1 MNGRISK
8 EEWGAKN
15 PPRPGESF
23 EDYVQRYEDETSPGV
38 LQEAGSAVSNL
49 ARGGMLGLAKTGTS
63 LIGGAGELVGSPA
76 LRRYARESQQQAE
89 EFYAP
94 EGMAG
99 TVGEFVGRGA
109 GEIATSLL
117 GGAGVAKGLAK
128 AAPMVAKAA
137 PRAARGMQALARGVE
152 TGTPLQRALSTA
164 AVSAP
169 VDILQGAA
177 QPEGMVLSGRGGAIA
192 ENVLLSGAGGAL
204 SGVLDARRA
213 ARELANRPVITDPR
227 RMLPAAGQA
236 AEFSGAPVPPAR
248 AGRGL
253 PQVQQAGPV
262 QGPARF
268 ALPEEMPVPT
278 SRTEEGLAGLR
289 RNIPMEEARGATPED
304 IARYMEERGLS
315 EAELRELRLSRAR
328 RQAIAPE
335 AEAATKKD
343 VEQYLER
350 EPASPLK
357 VLQQF
362 TEREAVRGEKLSR
375 AAQRVKLEQDVAKY
389 GDWVRN
395 IDRMSPTEVA
405 RRLVLDTPGLSEQ
418 EALQEA
424 AALIGPRSRR
434 GRRGLAEA
442 EILQSIAGGGIGGLA
457 GYAQG
462 DTEAE
467 RLGMA
472 LAGAAGGA
480 ALPFGIRRGARFFER
495 GATPAAQAV
504 APEAM
509 QEAQINIARNLR
521 PGDIPPPKLDKTA
534 TQFPENR
541 RPLVNRMGDLPFE
554 QRQRIEELLT
564 QVEPTLNRPMTE
576 QSFYREVGNILGE
589 KDVKQLLDID
599 PRRATAAEAGAV
611 LSISRDM
618 SKQRQAILQRYKS
631 TIDEAEKAVLAND
644 LDALDNAQARLVSHI
659 VKTDRYTGQAL
670 ASRRYMA
677 KEITDPTYWY
687 IRGTR
692 VKGGNLL
699 SKEEQ
704 EVIDRLTAKGD
715 NTGLLQYMASLQK
728 SSTLEQVAQ
737 LRAAGLLTAIPGRLR
752 DVMSTSTNYLATLAQ
767 RYPNLMADAVA
778 SRLAASKLGGTAR
791 DFRTTLAPDKSEL
804 GAALVGV
811 REGLRT
817 AAQSMGF
824 DAAKAGGLEGWVN
837 AIRQAEIDEN
847 MAKQLDIPSL
857 INIDMFGKSAVGQK
871 ANVFFDTY
879 SKLAM
884 RASGV
889 TDKVIKA
896 AALRG
901 SLNEQAR
908 LIAYKRGLKGE
919 QADQLVKELLD
930 NPTQEMLLDAKTA
943 ADYITFT
950 NDGAVAEGIAGAI
963 ERFASAAGKRGE
975 DKAALVRAGARFLMP
990 FRRTPANILTRMLEY
1005 APGTGQIMLASSAWD
1020 WTKALSKAALDSN
1033 APRAALAAQQRRAVD
1048 IFGRQLTGLSLFGLG
1063 SYLYKQGVLTGELPS
1078 NPSEQEQWRLEGK
1091 QPESLKIGNSWIPI
1105 SRISPFGG
1113 TMTMAASMLQNAE
1126 EAGATGIMGA
1136 LVEAPIASGLTVSR
1150 SLLNQ
1155 PMVTGPQEALEALST
1170 SSPQDAERL
1179 GRRFLS
1185 SMVGSFV
1192 PTGIAQLARAEGV
1205 QRLPQNVLQDITS
1218 RIPGLQETAPARLD
1232 IFGEPVQ
1239 KAGGL
1244 VNVAINPL
1252 AATSDRTQQD
1262 PMVAEMARVKAAIAP
1277 MGRGKGEDMELYQY
1291 RQREAGKFVREDL
1304 TALMQSAEYQTA
1316 DDDTKREL
1324 IKDTVTKARR
1334 DLAEYLKEN
1343 YGIKP

>member
-1 MNGRISK
+1 MAQMSK
-8 EEWGAKN
+8 AAWAAKN
-15 PPRPGESF
+15 PPRPGESR
-23 EDYVQRYEDETSPGV
+23 EQYRQRYEDETSPGV
-38 LQEAGSAVSNL
+38 LQEAGSAIGNL

-99 TVGEFVGRGA
+99 SVGEFVGRGA
-109 GEIATSLL
+109 GEIATGIL
-117 GGAGVAKGLAK
+117 GGAGMAKGLAK
-128 AAPMVAKAA
+128 AAPVVAKAS
-137 PRAARGMQALARGVE
+137 PFIGRGMEALARGVE
-152 TGTPLQRALSTA
+152 TGTPLRRALSTA
-164 AVSAP
+164 VASSP
-169 VDILQGAA
+169 IDILQGAA

-227 RMLPAAGQA
+227 RMLPAAGQT

-253 PQVQQAGPV
+253 PQVRQAGPQ

-268 ALPEEMPVPT
+268 AVPEETPEVDELT
-278 SRTEEGLAGLR
+278 RLEGLVLDNPPGPR
-289 RNIPMEEARGATPED
+289 RRAMTPE
-304 IARYMEERGLS
+304 E
-315 EAELRELRLSRAR
+315 
-328 RQAIAPE
+328 
-335 AEAATKKD
+335 
-343 VEQYLER
+343 
-350 EPASPLK
+350 
-357 VLQQF
+357 
-362 TEREAVRGEKLSR
+362 
-375 AAQRVKLEQDVAKY
+375 AAQRQARTPMEAIEQMTPDEIAEYLSNRPAGGEVGFLDKALESELARNKKLARAVQRAKLEQDVAKY
-389 GDWVRN
+389 GEWVRD
-395 IDRMSPTEVA
+395 IDNMSPTEVA
-405 RRLVLDTPGLSEQ
+405 RRLVLDVPGLSEK
-418 EALQEA
+418 EALEEA

-442 EILQSIAGGGIGGLA
+442 EMLQSIAGAGVGGA
-457 GYAQG
+457 TGYAAG

-467 RLGMA
+467 RLAMA

-480 ALPFGIRRGARFFER
+480 ALPFGIRRGVNFFR
-495 GATPAAQAV
+495 PGAAPAAQAV

-554 QRQRIEELLT
+554 QRQRIEEILT
-564 QVEPTLNRPMTE
+564 QVEPTLNKPMTE

-644 LDALDNAQARLVSHI
+644 LDALDNAQARLVSYI
-659 VKTDRYTGQAL
+659 VKTDRATGQAL

-704 EVIDRLTAKGD
+704 EAIDRLTAKGD
-715 NTGLLQYMASLQK
+715 TTGLLQYMASLQK

-857 INIDMFGKSAVGQK
+857 INIDMFGKSALGEK

-963 ERFASAAGKRGE
+963 ERIASAAGKRGE

-1020 WTKALSKAALDSN
+1020 WTKALSKAALESN

-1091 QPESLKIGNSWIPI
+1091 QPESLKIGNSWVPI

-1126 EAGATGIMGA
+1126 EAGAAGVMGA
-1136 LVEAPIASGLTVSR
+1136 LTEAPIASGLTVTR

-1179 GRRFLS
+1179 GRRFVS

>member
-1 MNGRISK
+1 MAQMSK
-8 EEWGAKN
+8 AEWAAKN
-15 PPRPGESF
+15 PPRPGETR
-23 EDYVQRYEDETSPGV
+23 EQYRQRYEDDTAPGV
-38 LQEAGSAVSNL
+38 LAEAGSAIGNL

-76 LRRYARESQQQAE
+76 LRRYAREAQQQAE

-99 TVGEFVGRGA
+99 SIGEFVGRGA
-109 GEIATSLL
+109 GEIATALL
-117 GGAGVAKGLAK
+117 GGAGVAKGLIK
-128 AAPMVAKAA
+128 AAPVVAKAA

-213 ARELANRPVITDPR
+213 AREAANRPVITDPR
-227 RMLPAAGQA
+227 RMLPAAGQT

-268 ALPEEMPVPT
+268 AVPEETPEVDELT
-278 SRTEEGLAGLR
+278 RLEGLVLDNPPGPR
-289 RNIPMEEARGATPED
+289 RRAMTPE
-304 IARYMEERGLS
+304 E
-315 EAELRELRLSRAR
+315 
-328 RQAIAPE
+328 
-335 AEAATKKD
+335 
-343 VEQYLER
+343 
-350 EPASPLK
+350 
-357 VLQQF
+357 
-362 TEREAVRGEKLSR
+362 
-375 AAQRVKLEQDVAKY
+375 AAQRQARTPMEAIEQMTPDEIAEYLSNRPAGGEVGFLDKALESELARNKKLARSVQRAKLEQDVAKY
-389 GDWVRN
+389 GEWVRD
-395 IDRMSPTEVA
+395 IDNMSPTEVA
-405 RRLVLDTPGLSEQ
+405 RRLVLDVPGLSEK
-418 EALQEA
+418 EALEEA

-442 EILQSIAGGGIGGLA
+442 EILQSIAGGGIGGLV
-457 GYAQG
+457 GYGAG
-462 DTEAE
+462 DTEEE
-467 RLGMA
+467 RLAMA

-509 QEAQINIARNLR
+509 QEAQLNIARNLR

-554 QRQRIEELLT
+554 QRQRIEEILT
-564 QVEPTLNRPMTE
+564 QVEPTLNKPMTE

-618 SKQRQAILQRYKS
+618 SKQRQAILQRYKAS
-631 TIDEAEKAVLAND
+631 IDEAEKAILAND

-687 IRGTR
+687 IRGNR

-699 SKEEQ
+699 SKEEM
-704 EVIDRLTAKGD
+704 ETIDRLTAKGD

-778 SRLAASKLGGTAR
+778 SKLAASKLGGTAR

-857 INIDMFGKSAVGQK
+857 INIDMFGKSALGEK

-950 NDGAVAEGIAGAI
+950 NDGTIAEGIAGAI
-963 ERFASAAGKRGE
+963 ERLAAAAGRRGE

-1020 WTKALSKAALDSN
+1020 WTKALSKAALESN

-1078 NPSEQEQWRLEGK
+1078 NPSKQEQWRLEGK
-1091 QPESLKIGNSWIPI
+1091 QPESLKIGNSWVPI

-1126 EAGATGIMGA
+1126 EAGTTGLMGA

-1150 SLLNQ
+1150 TLLNQ
-1155 PMVTGPQEALEALST
+1155 PMVTGPQQALEALST
-1170 SSPQDAERL
+1170 SSSQDAERL
-1179 GRRFLS
+1179 GRRFFS

-1262 PMVAEMARVKAAIAP
+1262 PLVAEMARVKAAIAP
-1277 MGRGKGEDMELYQY
+1277 MGRGDSEDMELYQY

>member
-1 MNGRISK
+1 MSRRIST

-38 LQEAGSAVSNL
+38 LGNL

-76 LRRYARESQQQAE
+76 LRRYARESQRQAE

-99 TVGEFVGRGA
+99 SVGEFVGRGA
-109 GEIATSLL
+109 GEIATALL
-117 GGAGVAKGLAK
+117 GGAGVAKGLVK
-128 AAPMVAKAA
+128 AAPVVAKAA

-227 RMLPAAGQA
+227 RMLPAAGQT

-268 ALPEEMPVPT
+268 AVPEETPEVDELT
-278 SRTEEGLAGLR
+278 RLEGLVLDNPPGPR
-289 RNIPMEEARGATPED
+289 RRAMTPE
-304 IARYMEERGLS
+304 E
-315 EAELRELRLSRAR
+315 
-328 RQAIAPE
+328 
-335 AEAATKKD
+335 
-343 VEQYLER
+343 
-350 EPASPLK
+350 
-357 VLQQF
+357 
-362 TEREAVRGEKLSR
+362 
-375 AAQRVKLEQDVAKY
+375 AAQRQARTPMETIEQMTPDEIAEYLSNRPVGGEVGFLDKALDSELARNKKLARAVQRAKLEQDVAKY
-389 GDWVRN
+389 GEWVRD
-395 IDRMSPTEVA
+395 IDNMSPTEVA
-405 RRLVLDTPGLSEQ
+405 RRLVLDVPGLSEK
-418 EALQEA
+418 EALEEA

-442 EILQSIAGGGIGGLA
+442 EILQSIAGAGVGGA
-457 GYAQG
+457 TGYAAG

-467 RLGMA
+467 RLAMA

-480 ALPFGIRRGARFFER
+480 ALPFGIRRGVNFFR
-495 GATPAAQAV
+495 PGAAPAAQAV
-504 APEAM
+504 APEAI
-509 QEAQINIARNLR
+509 QEAQLNIARNLR
-521 PGDIPPPKLDKTA
+521 PGDIAPPKLDKTA

-541 RPLVNRMGDLPFE
+541 TPFINRISQDLPFE
-554 QRQRIEELLT
+554 AREKYKQIVT

-576 QSFYREVGNILGE
+576 ESFYREVGNILGE

-618 SKQRQAILQRYKS
+618 SKQRQAILQRYKAS
-631 TIDEAEKAVLAND
+631 IDEAEKAILASD

-687 IRGTR
+687 IRGNR

-699 SKEEQ
+699 SKEEM
-704 EVIDRLTAKGD
+704 ETIDRLTAKGD

-778 SRLAASKLGGTAR
+778 SKLAASKLGGTAR

-950 NDGAVAEGIAGAI
+950 NDGTIAEGIAGAI
-963 ERFASAAGKRGE
+963 ERIASAAGKRGE

-1020 WTKALSKAALDSN
+1020 WTKALSKAALESN

-1150 SLLNQ
+1150 TLLNQ

-1179 GRRFLS
+1179 GRRFVS

-1277 MGRGKGEDMELYQY
+1277 MGRNKGEDMELYQY

-1304 TALMQSAEYQTA
+1304 TVLMQSAEYQTA

>member
-1 MNGRISK
+1 MRPPSLDQ
-8 EEWGAKN
+8 WARAN
-15 PPRPGESF
+15 PPRRNESID
-23 EDYVQRYEDETSPGV
+23 DYYQRYRDETDPTLLERGA
-38 LQEAGSAVSNL
+38 EAVEQF
-49 ARGGMLGLAKTGTS
+49 ARGGALGATKFGTTM
-63 LIGGAGELVGSPA
+63 IGGLGEVLPRAYGGRA
-76 LRRYARESQQQAE
+76 LREIARETEQGAQ
-89 EFYAP
+89 EFFNP
-94 EGMAG
+94 QGTAG
-99 TVGEFVGRGA
+99 AVGEFVGRGLS
-109 GEIATSLL
+109 EIGGGIL
-117 GGAGVAKGLAK
+117 GGGLVAKGLLKGASLAK
-128 AAPMVAKAA
+128 AGS
-137 PRAARGMQALARGVE
+137 RAARAAQYLGEGVEQGGALKRALA
-152 TGTPLQRALSTA
+152 TA
-164 AVSAP
+164 AASSP
-169 VDILQGAA
+169 FDILQGAA
-177 QPEGMVLSGRGGAIA
+177 QPEGMVLPGRGGAIA
-192 ENVLLSGAGGAL
+192 ENVLLSGTGGAL

-227 RMLPAAGQA
+227 RMLPAAGET
-236 AEFSGAPVPPAR
+236 AEFSGAPVPPLR

-262 QGPARF
+262 QGPP
-268 ALPEEMPVPT
+268 LPT
-278 SRTEEGLAGLR
+278 T
-289 RNIPMEEARGATPED
+289 PMSPEARGVAVVPFRSPAATPVSPAVTQASQEATANAEELYKQLSRMNATERKNWMALNMPGVEMD
-304 IARYMEERGLS
+304 EQELLDLLTQNITNAATGGKYMPLEAAEQRSLRGIRPPMMRAAKRGKRS
-315 EAELRELRLSRAR
+315 GMTEAELL
-328 RQAIAPE
+328 E
-335 AEAATKKD
+335 A
-343 VEQYLER
+343 
-350 EPASPLK
+350 
-357 VLQQF
+357 
-362 TEREAVRGEKLSR
+362 
-375 AAQRVKLEQDVAKY
+375 
-389 GDWVRN
+389 
-395 IDRMSPTEVA
+395 
-405 RRLVLDTPGLSEQ
+405 
-418 EALQEA
+418 
-424 AALIGPRSRR
+424 
-434 GRRGLAEA
+434 
-442 EILQSIAGGGIGGLA
+442 IAGGGIGGLV
-457 GYAQG
+457 GYGAG

-495 GATPAAQAV
+495 GAAPSVQAA

-509 QEAQINIARNLR
+509 QEAQLNIARNLR

-541 RPLVNRMGDLPFE
+541 RPLINRMGDLPFE
-554 QRQRIEELLT
+554 QRQRIEQIVT
-564 QVEPTLNRPMTE
+564 QVEPTLNKPMTE

-618 SKQRQAILQRYKS
+618 SKQRQAILERYKA

-644 LDALDNAQARLVSHI
+644 LDALDNAQARLISHI
-659 VKTDRYTGQAL
+659 VKTDRATGQAL

-687 IRGTR
+687 IRGNR

-699 SKEEQ
+699 SKEEM
-704 EVIDRLTAKGD
+704 ETIDRLTAKGD

-728 SSTLEQVAQ
+728 SSKLEQVAQ

-778 SRLAASKLGGTAR
+778 SKLAASKLGGTTR

-804 GAALVGV
+804 GAALTGV
-811 REGLRT
+811 KEGLRT

-824 DAAKAGGLEGWVN
+824 DAAKAGGMEGWVN

-847 MAKQLDIPSL
+847 MARQLDIPSL
-857 INIDMFGKSAVGQK
+857 INIDMFGKSAAGQK

-919 QADQLVKELLD
+919 QANQLVKELLD
-930 NPTQEMLLDAKTA
+930 NPTPEMLLDAKTA

-950 NDGAVAEGIAGAI
+950 NDGALAEGIAGAI
-963 ERFASAAGKRGE
+963 ERIASAAGKRGE

-990 FRRTPANILTRMLEY
+990 FRRTPANILTRALEY
-1005 APGTGQIMLASSAWD
+1005 APGTGQAMLASAAWD

-1078 NPSEQEQWRLEGK
+1078 NPSDQEQWRLEGK
-1091 QPESLKIGNSWIPI
+1091 QPESMKIGDSWVPI

-1113 TMTMAASMLQNAE
+1113 MLTMAASMLQNAE
-1126 EAGATGIMGA
+1126 EAGATGVMGA
-1136 LVEAPIASGLTVSR
+1136 LTEAPIASGLTVTR

-1179 GRRFLS
+1179 GRRFVS

-1192 PTGIAQLARAEGV
+1192 PTGIAQMARAEGV

-1244 VNVAINPL
+1244 VNVALSPL
-1252 AATSDRTQQD
+1252 PATADRTRQD
-1262 PMVAEMARVKAAIAP
+1262 PLVAEMARVKAAIAP

-1291 RQREAGKFVREDL
+1291 RQREAGRFVREDL
-1304 TALMQSAEYQTA
+1304 TALMQSAEYQAA

-1324 IKDTVTKARR
+1324 IKDTVTQARR